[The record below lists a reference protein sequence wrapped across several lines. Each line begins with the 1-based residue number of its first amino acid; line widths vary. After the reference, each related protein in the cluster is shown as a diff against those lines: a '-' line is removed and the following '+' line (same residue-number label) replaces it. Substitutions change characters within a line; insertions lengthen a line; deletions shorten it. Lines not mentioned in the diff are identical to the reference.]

1 MPPKFRRTLSGEDL
15 RAADEVEK
23 ESLLEHDSDPDEDM
37 LFNRPST
44 STENVQ
50 VHGKLDSVR
59 IQIKEVTDTM
69 RDNMQKV
76 IERGDRMEDLQSA
89 SERLSMAG
97 NEFRDAA
104 RNAQRKAWMQNVKAR
119 IIIGGITL
127 MLVLCIVV
135 NFIRSYKYSLLTSIK
150 ISFQDEQVEVSIVI
164 STALEKRELP

>member
-135 NFIRSYKYSLLTSIK
+135 PIIVKYS
-150 ISFQDEQVEVSIVI
+150 
-164 STALEKRELP
+164 